1 MLMKTRTRGTIP
13 PFVAPQLAT
22 LVDAV
27 PAEGAW
33 LHEIKFDGYRVMA
46 SIGGGQAVLRTRKG
60 LDWTDKFAPLVEPL
74 LKLPCSSALLDG
86 EVAVAD
92 AKGRTDFGALQ
103 NALSTGNGNFAYY
116 VFDLLHL
123 DGEDLRRLPQIERK
137 EMLAALL
144 RRRGKKGPVVYSEHM
159 TESGERVFRHACRLN
174 LEGVISKRADA
185 PYHSGRTKDWLKI
198 KCGME
203 QEFVI
208 IGWKPSD
215 KAGRPF
221 SSILLALREKG
232 TLRYAGRVGTGYN
245 DARLHELGALF
256 KRHAR
261 VTPPVK
267 KIERA
272 IARHA
277 HFIEPVLVAEI
288 SFRGW
293 TRDLLI
299 RQGSFKGLRGDKPAR
314 EVVREKPA
322 PTATITRAARSRRGS
337 PSSKRKAR

>member
-60 LDWTDKFAPLVEPL
+60 FDWTDKFAPLVEPL

-123 DGEDLRRLPQIERK
+123 DGEDLRPLPLLERK
-137 EMLAALL
+137 RRLQALL
-144 RRRGKKGPVVYSEHM
+144 ARARRPRLRFTDHVSGRGAAFYEQACRRG
-159 TESGERVFRHACRLN
+159 
-174 LEGVISKRADA
+174 LEGVVAKRADS
-185 PYHSGRTKDWLKI
+185 PYRSARGRDWLKI
-198 KCGME
+198 RCGKR
-203 QEFVI
+203 QEFAPHGGDARSLSHLLRVVR
-208 IGWKPSD
+208 PTD
-215 KAGRPF
+215 AARAGRAQPG
-221 SSILLALREKG
+221 A
-232 TLRYAGRVGTGYN
+232 ATG
-245 DARLHELGALF
+245 
-256 KRHAR
+256 
-261 VTPPVK
+261 
-267 KIERA
+267 
-272 IARHA
+272 
-277 HFIEPVLVAEI
+277 
-288 SFRGW
+288 
-293 TRDLLI
+293 
-299 RQGSFKGLRGDKPAR
+299 
-314 EVVREKPA
+314 
-322 PTATITRAARSRRGS
+322 
-337 PSSKRKAR
+337 